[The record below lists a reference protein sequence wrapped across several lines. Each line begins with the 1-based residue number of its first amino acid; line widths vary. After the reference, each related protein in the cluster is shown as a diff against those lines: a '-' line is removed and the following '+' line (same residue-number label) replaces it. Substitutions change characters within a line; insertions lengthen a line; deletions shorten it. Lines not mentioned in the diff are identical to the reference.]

1 MDFLL
6 KCPTWFYNQ
15 PSKKAI
21 LSQGENGRCHGMKKS
36 SQRPLPPGIHCVSKK
51 CSVPHPYVGITQIRW
66 GRGNH
71 PPLSPL
77 SENSLADRLHVFPVQ
92 DLGKNTASR
101 HGAWSGQGALLTG
114 RDAHWNKMKHNELH
128 RVSNASLIWNDLFQI
143 SETDESLKRAET
155 IMLLFIPW
163 WLC

>member
-1 MDFLL
+1 
-6 KCPTWFYNQ
+6 
-15 PSKKAI
+15 
-21 LSQGENGRCHGMKKS
+21 MKKT
-36 SQRPLPPGIHCVSKK
+36 SQRPLPPGIPCVSKK

-92 DLGKNTASR
+92 DHGKNTASR

-114 RDAHWNKMKHNELH
+114 RDAHWNKMKHNKPIVFHVLHQFGTICFKLAKLTNHWRELKQLCCYLYH
-128 RVSNASLIWNDLFQI
+128 GDFAKFLTIILAGTTKSDLF
-143 SETDESLKRAET
+143 
-155 IMLLFIPW
+155 FIGQYRTNSV
-163 WLC
+163 